1 MLETLTQVAADYIRE
16 WTLLKVRLVL
26 EREWFYQFAISENVL
41 AKGCLHICKHRRC
54 LSYKVDLVLRKSQPS
69 SETSI

>member
-41 AKGCLHICKHRRC
+41 AKGPV
-54 LSYKVDLVLRKSQPS
+54 YM
-69 SETSI
+69 

>member
-41 AKGCLHICKHRRC
+41 AKGCLHICKQIT
-54 LSYKVDLVLRKSQPS
+54 KVAFPFLKPFVESFHQA
-69 SETSI
+69 